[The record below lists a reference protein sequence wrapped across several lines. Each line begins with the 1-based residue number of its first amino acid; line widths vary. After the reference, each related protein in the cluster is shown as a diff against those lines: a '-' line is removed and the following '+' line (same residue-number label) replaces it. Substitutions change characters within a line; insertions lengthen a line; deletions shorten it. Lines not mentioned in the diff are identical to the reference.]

1 MQANRFDPKFKTEGQ
16 TRTVAHVEAPKVDLE
31 AIAEHSQRRYDAGR
45 FAPKDE
51 DALWRLAET
60 WYWSMLLP
68 ASYYPQDE
76 RAKYAKEWADR
87 GIARAV
93 IVMRYGASLGVL
105 PEIAIRQ
112 IYIVEGQP
120 SPAASLMLALAFSSG
135 VLKRQDWR
143 IVKSDATE
151 CQIEL
156 FGASRLKPEAV
167 VAKYEEYKH
176 LHNKTNWKNYPQ
188 DMLVARATSRAMRRY
203 FPDQFGGVY
212 AAEERVDFRAD
223 RAAGHY
229 DDPTERILAAVDAP
243 QDVAPPAPAT
253 EPTQEAPAQPLYGPE
268 ERRRAKAL
276 AEEIRGVSETI
287 EPEQI
292 EALRARV
299 KAFEGTPAHEPL
311 IVAWNASGVL
321 NPAQVAP

>member
-1 MQANRFDPKFKTEGQ
+1 MNANKFAAKVD
-16 TRTVAHVEAPKVDLE
+16 TRMAAHVEASKIDLE
-31 AIAEHSQRRYDAGR
+31 AIAEHSQKRYDAGR

-120 SPAASLMLALAFSSG
+120 SPSASLMLALAFGSG
-135 VLKRQDWR
+135 LLRRQDWR

-156 FGASRLKPEAV
+156 FGTTRLKPEVV
-167 VAKYEEYKH
+167 VARFDEYKH
-176 LHNKTNWKNYPQ
+176 LHKKTNWQNYPQ

-243 QDVAPPAPAT
+243 QDIAPPPAAP
-253 EPTQEAPAQPLYGPE
+253 EAPQDTPTATKPGLTP
-268 ERRRAKAL
+268 ADLKAL
-276 AEEIRGVSETI
+276 MERVRSAGDGVLVEEVAKMRAE
-287 EPEQI
+287 
-292 EALRARV
+292 V
-299 KAFEGTPAHEPL
+299 KAFDGVAPIGFPKLVE
-311 IVAWNASGVL
+311 AWNANEALGPFEVPS
-321 NPAQVAP
+321 

>member
-1 MQANRFDPKFKTEGQ
+1 MQPNKFDPKPAQ
-16 TRTVAHVEAPKVDLE
+16 VRTVEQTKVTPSLLE
-31 AIAEHSQRRYDAGR
+31 DIAEHTQRRYDAGR

-68 ASYYPQDE
+68 SAYYPQEE
-76 RAKYAKEWADR
+76 RARYSKEWADR
-87 GIARAV
+87 GISRAV

-156 FGASRLKPEAV
+156 FATSRLKPEV
-167 VAKYEEYKH
+167 VTAKFDEYKH
-176 LHNKTNWKNYPQ
+176 LHSKTNWKNYPQ

-212 AAEERVDFRAD
+212 AAEERVDFKAD
-223 RAAGHY
+223 RAAGY
-229 DDPTERILAAVDAP
+229 YEDSTDRILAAVDVP
-243 QDVAPPAPAT
+243 QETVVTTPVAHT
-253 EPTQEAPAQPLYGPE
+253 EPTQEAPPMP
-268 ERRRAKAL
+268 AKPARTKADFDAL
-276 AEEIRGVSETI
+276 M
-287 EPEQI
+287 
-292 EALRARV
+292 ARV
-299 KAFEGTPAHEPL
+299 KGASDAITPDDIVVLRAEIDLWADDPKNHAHF
-311 IVAWNASGVL
+311 VRAWQQNGAL